1 MRIKAVLFDLDD
13 TLWPVAPVILQAELS
28 LHRWMAIHTPKVVQQ
43 YSIDQLRQQRNA
55 LVKTDPRFAYDLWAL
70 RLALLR
76 KVFKKVGE
84 DPGKADLAMQVFAQA
99 RNQVELYEDVLPA
112 LEILRERVVLG
123 SISNG
128 FADLQAIGL
137 APHFQVSLAAHSFG
151 CAKPDRRIFSA
162 ACAALNLLPQ
172 QVLYVGDDLAL
183 DVQGAQLAGLQGVWM
198 NRYHLNLTDLPHH
211 GVQPDAI
218 VGNLH
223 GLIDFL

>member
-13 TLWPVAPVILQAELS
+13 TLWPVAPVIMQAELS
-28 LHRWMAIHTPKVVQQ
+28 LHRWMAIHAPKVVQK
-43 YSIDQLRQQRNA
+43 YSIDELRQQRNA
-55 LVKTDPRFAYDLWAL
+55 LLKTDPRFAYDLWAL

-84 DPGKADLAMQVFAQA
+84 DLDKADQAMQVFAEA
-99 RNQVELYEDVLPA
+99 RNQVELYEDVLPV
-112 LEILRERVVLG
+112 LELLRERLVLG

-137 APHFQVSLAAHSFG
+137 AQHFQVSLAAHSFG

-162 ACAALNLLPQ
+162 ACAALDLSPQ
-172 QVLYVGDDLAL
+172 QVAYVGDDLAL
-183 DVQGAQLAGLQGVWM
+183 DVRGAQQAGMQGIWM
-198 NRYHLNLTDLPHH
+198 NRQRLSLADTPHQ

-218 VGNLH
+218 LANLH
-223 GLIDFL
+223 ELIDFL

>member
-1 MRIKAVLFDLDD
+1 MGIKAVLFDLDD
-13 TLWPVAPVILQAELS
+13 TLWPVAPVIMQAELS
-28 LHRWMAIHTPKVVQQ
+28 LHRWMAIHTPNVVQK
-43 YSIDQLRQQRNA
+43 YSIEALREQRNA

-84 DPGKADLAMQVFAQA
+84 DLAKADQAMQVFADA

-112 LEILRERVVLG
+112 LALLRERLVLG
-123 SISNG
+123 SVSNG

-151 CAKPDRRIFSA
+151 CAKPDPRIFSA
-162 ACAALNLLPQ
+162 ACAALNLAPQ
-172 QVLYVGDDLAL
+172 QVAYVGDDLAL
-183 DVQGAQLAGLQGVWM
+183 DVRGAQQAGLAGIWM
-198 NRYHLNLTDLPHH
+198 NRHRLNLADMPHR

-218 VGNLH
+218 VANLH
-223 GLIDFL
+223 ELIDFL

>member
-13 TLWPVAPVILQAELS
+13 TLWSVGPVILQAELS
-28 LHRWMAIHTPKVVQQ
+28 LQRWMAIHAPKVVQK
-43 YSIDQLRQQRNA
+43 YSIDELRQQREA

-84 DPGKADLAMQVFAQA
+84 DLEKADQAMQVFAQA
-99 RNQVELYEDVLPA
+99 RNQVELYQDVLPA
-112 LEILRERVVLG
+112 LELLRERVAMG

-172 QVLYVGDDLAL
+172 QVAYVGDDLRL
-183 DVQGAQLAGLQGVWM
+183 DVQGAQQAGMQGIWM
-198 NRYHLNLTDLPHH
+198 NRQRLNLADTSQR

-218 VGNLH
+218 VADLH
-223 GLIDFL
+223 ELIDLL